1 MSTLVLA
8 LHLML
13 TSGCAVRVGHPID
26 RQTADAADPVP
37 TVDQEVVA
45 QATAQPRADPGAIL
59 TCDCLDHR

>member
-13 TSGCAVRVGHPID
+13 ASGCAVRVGHLID